1 MSDIRT
7 GRIAALV
14 LPCILGFARSGSADT
29 VTYTVDLA
37 LQTTTWTQVAPLPRF
52 NPALGTLQ
60 GIEVTLDGHLE
71 GTARFENRDPQPA
84 TITTDFSA
92 NLRLKRRRSPL
103 GGIFAVRVRG
113 VADAPWPGVAS
124 LGTRPTVDGIEPWL
138 ETFLFDFAT
147 DLYGRE
153 IEVEF
158 VAKIRDELRFQSLD
172 AMVARMY
179 EDANE
184 ARRVLAP

>member
-1 MSDIRT
+1 MLVVETIAKIRRAYFVQKKAIKEICRELKVSRKSVRRVVRGEQL
-7 GRIAALV
+7 GRR
-14 LPCILGFARSGSADT
+14 LGFPT
-29 VTYTVDLA
+29 
-37 LQTTTWTQVAPLPRF
+37 
-52 NPALGTLQ
+52 
-60 GIEVTLDGHLE
+60 
-71 GTARFENRDPQPA
+71 
-84 TITTDFSA
+84 A

-172 AMVARMY
+172 AMVARMH